1 MTPEPAPPD
10 QSHELSDGR
19 SLAWCEY
26 GKPDGAPVFYFH
38 GIPGSRID
46 NRITADAIAAAG
58 LRLIAPDRPGFGRS
72 SAEPGRRSYAG
83 WVEDVESLARLLDID
98 RFAVVAYSAGGPYA
112 LAASLALPERVTR
125 LAIVSGVA
133 PAEMPGYRKGLGPTD
148 RAMTLLA
155 PRAPWLARVLLGRAL
170 KQAKERPGRFGKSV
184 DGDFKAP
191 ADQEMLDDGL
201 RALLPELFLEAG
213 RAGPVGM
220 AEDFAVWARP
230 SGLALD
236 RIASPV
242 RLWHGGDDRAVPDS
256 HSRWVASQ
264 IPSAELTVWP
274 GVGHLHSA
282 ERGAEV
288 YATLA

>member
-1 MTPEPAPPD
+1 M
-10 QSHELSDGR
+10 HELRDGR

-26 GKPDGAPVFYFH
+26 GRPDGIPVFYFH

-46 NRITADAIAAAG
+46 NRVTADAIAAAG

-72 SAEPGRRSYAG
+72 SPESGRRSYSG
-83 WVEDVESLARLLDID
+83 WADDVESLAELLGIE

-112 LAASLALPERVTR
+112 LAAGVALADRITK

-133 PAEMPGYRKGLGPTD
+133 PSEMPSYRKAVGPTD

-155 PRAPWLARVLLGRAL
+155 PRAPWLGRLFVGRAL
-170 KQAKERPGRFGKSV
+170 KQAREHPERFGKSV
-184 DGDFKAP
+184 NGDFKAP

-201 RALLPELFLEAG
+201 RVLMPELFLEAG
-213 RAGPVGM
+213 HNGPAGMV
-220 AEDFAVWARP
+220 EDFAVWARP

-236 RIASPV
+236 RIETPV
-242 RLWHGGDDRAVPDS
+242 HLWHGGDDRAVPAS

-264 IPSAELTVWP
+264 IPSAWLTVWP
-274 GVGHLHSA
+274 DVGHLHTS
-282 ERGAEV
+282 ERWAEV
-288 YATLA
+288 YAALN